1 MNYTWLYSAPKPS
14 LGTLTVV
21 RPPGETVIV
30 ELWSDLIPL
39 IIFSAIPPVQVIV
52 TLVLARSSMRAA
64 VAWVAGITIVRLIQG
79 ILFGFVFSA
88 GDARS
93 EATAPGF
100 VAGLMLVL
108 AVVFYVT
115 ALRKALADEDEDAPP
130 PQWMT
135 KAESMSPLAAFGA
148 GAGFMTALVKFWVF
162 TLGAISA
169 IANAHL
175 GAKLSILTFIVFV
188 VLAQSGHFAILALA
202 ASSSSGSAA
211 VVKGLSAWLQR
222 NNRIITIV
230 LGVFFGTWFL
240 FKTLARLGLT

>member
-1 MNYTWLYSAPKPS
+1 MYKRLSPEYTAPKNRY
-14 LGTLTVV
+14 G
-21 RPPGETVIV
+21 R
-30 ELWSDLIPL
+30 LWSKLIPL
-39 IIFSAIPPVQVIV
+39 IIFSAIPPVQIVV
-52 TLVLARSSMRAA
+52 TLLLARSSIRAA
-64 VAWVAGITIVRLIQG
+64 VAWVAGITSVRLIQG

-88 GDARS
+88 GNAES

-100 VAGLMLVL
+100 IAGLMLVL

-130 PQWMT
+130 PQWMA

-148 GAGFMTALVKFWVF
+148 GAGFMTIIVKFWVF

-169 IANAHL
+169 IAGTHL
-175 GAKLSILTFIVFV
+175 GAKLSILTFSVFV

-202 ASSSSGSAA
+202 ASSSSGSPAA
-211 VVKGLSAWLQR
+211 VETLFAWLQR

-230 LGVFFGTWFL
+230 LGVTFGTWFL
-240 FKTLARLGLT
+240 FKALVGLGLT